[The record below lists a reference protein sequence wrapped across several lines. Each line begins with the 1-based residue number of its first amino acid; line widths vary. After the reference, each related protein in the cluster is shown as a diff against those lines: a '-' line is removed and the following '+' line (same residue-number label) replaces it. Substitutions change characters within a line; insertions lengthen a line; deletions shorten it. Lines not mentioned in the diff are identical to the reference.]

1 MKRFGRARRAS
12 RDAHRQDVNRRQ
24 RVEASAAAA
33 PEGDG
38 IVTTHEEIEGFHI
51 VRSILR
57 EIVSPERVVM
67 RDSLS
72 YCAVLLDDN
81 NRKTICRLRFN
92 NLQKLSIAVMD
103 QSKEEQRFA
112 LSKLDD
118 IYGYAEQLKA
128 AVKMYLQPA
137 DQAPASPMP

>member
-103 QSKEEQRFA
+103 QNKEEQRFA

-128 AVKMYLQPA
+128 V
-137 DQAPASPMP
+137 